1 MKYLGRFE
9 VKLFMDGEDYRTDV
23 GLELQYAPKDAIVG
37 VVMTLIQLLAKL
49 DPKFMDMLAKV
60 MEAERRGEVE
70 VGKVVD
76 KSRWVRVCPGVAKC
90 PCCGETY
97 EAFDTAEVRGDF
109 TEEKAWNDWFQIYKM
124 CPHCGAHLGDEG

>member
-1 MKYLGRFE
+1 MKNLGGFSVELFE
-9 VKLFMDGEDYRTDV
+9 DGEGIRVRV
-23 GLELQYAPKDAIVG
+23 GIGFNDAPNAAIVG
-37 VVMTLIQLLAKL
+37 GVMTLILRLTEE
-49 DPKFMDMLAKV
+49 DPRFPEMLAKV

-76 KSRWVRVCPGVAKC
+76 KSRWVRVCTGVAKC

-109 TEEKAWNDWFQIYKM
+109 TEEKAWNAWGQLYKF
-124 CPHCGAHLGDEG
+124 CPGCGAQLGA

>member
-1 MKYLGRFE
+1 MKNLGGFSVELFE
-9 VKLFMDGEDYRTDV
+9 DGEDFRVRV
-23 GLELQYAPKDAIVG
+23 GIGFHDAPNAAIVG
-37 VVMTLIQLLAKL
+37 GVMTLILRLAEE
-49 DPKFMDMLAKV
+49 DPRFPEMLAKV

-97 EAFDTAEVRGDF
+97 EAFDTAEVRPDYY
-109 TEEKAWNDWFQIYKM
+109 EKEWNDWFQIYKM
-124 CPHCGAHLGDEG
+124 CPHCGAHLGG